1 MIQNIICV
9 IFVRSGSK
17 TIKNKNIQLIGE
29 FTLLEHSILMAKKLL
44 LIQIFIYQLTQ
55 KNDFYCN

>member
-17 TIKNKNIQLIGE
+17 TIKNKNIQLIGK

-55 KNDFYCN
+55 KK

>member
-9 IFVRSGSK
+9 IFVRAGSK

-29 FTLLEHSILMAKKLL
+29 YTLLEHSILMAKLL